1 MVLAD
6 FVSREALDRMRV
18 ELEARYELEGEHAGW
33 EGGRQL
39 GPDGEVTVRRL
50 TNCYSKSLSVA
61 QLGADPVL
69 IGFAQLGLQG
79 DARWCAAN
87 FHDPVPTT
95 PAAAGPSG
103 HAPGHQA
110 LHADSGGN
118 RPRHFNCECPSYFA
132 LLGKSQRSCCCSCRG
147 VGRYDRGERQVILP
161 TASWVSNEG
170 GSSPLLVLVPAVSWP
185 WVPAWGSLEPPRR
198 DGENAQ
204 KTRENGG

>member
-1 MVLAD
+1 MVLTD
-6 FVSREALDRMRV
+6 FVSREALDRMRA
-18 ELEARYELEGEHAGW
+18 ELEQRYELEGEHAGW

-39 GPDGEVTVRRL
+39 GPDGEVAVRRL

-69 IGFAQLGLQG
+69 IGFAQIGLQG

-118 RPRHFNCECPSYFA
+118 RPRHFNCERPLECP
-132 LLGKSQRSCCCSCRG
+132 CCSRCW
-147 VGRYDRGERQVILP
+147 
-161 TASWVSNEG
+161 AS
-170 GSSPLLVLVPAVSWP
+170 L
-185 WVPAWGSLEPPRR
+185 
-198 DGENAQ
+198 
-204 KTRENGG
+204 T

>member
-1 MVLAD
+1 
-6 FVSREALDRMRV
+6 MRA

-69 IGFAQLGLQG
+69 IGFAQLGLQC

-118 RPRHFNCECPSYFA
+118 R
-132 LLGKSQRSCCCSCRG
+132 
-147 VGRYDRGERQVILP
+147 VIS
-161 TASWVSNEG
+161 TVS
-170 GSSPLLVLVPAVSWP
+170 VPALSRYWATLKGAAAAV
-185 WVPAWGSLEPPRR
+185 VVALDDMTE
-198 DGENAQ
+198 
-204 KTRENGG
+204 KNGR